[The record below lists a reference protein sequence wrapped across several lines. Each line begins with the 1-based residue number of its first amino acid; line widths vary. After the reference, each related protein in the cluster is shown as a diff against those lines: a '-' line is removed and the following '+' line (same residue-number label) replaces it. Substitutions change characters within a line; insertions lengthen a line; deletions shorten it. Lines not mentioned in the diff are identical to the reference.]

1 MGRPVKAPPVV
12 CGCRSPSSFC
22 RGFGCLRLRGFLRLW
37 SVRIQIRLIVRDGLV
52 QLVDFCLRGIAGGE
66 QVGVLA
72 VGVQGGLGV
81 LQFSLCLGQAGVG
94 LVNGSL
100 RIDELLRVRQRGLG
114 GGSGFIS
121 DAACQQG
128 GLFGQGLLAAVGG
141 GQAQGLAVVAAPDR
155 DKALARGHGQRRA
168 VGGGQAERPGGVLL
182 APGDLLPRAA
192 VQVEAGAAGH
202 VVLAGVA
209 VILDAAGRIQHKH
222 VGERRLLAYA
232 RGRLSEAETRRFTAQ
247 LLRAPEVIKPRLADC
262 EQIKYLASRYVN
274 TQSCFFIGRG
284 FDYALSLEG
293 SLKLK
298 EISYVHSDAYAAGEL
313 KHGTISLI
321 TDGVPVIALATQK
334 QVYEKTISNA
344 KETRSRGARVLLFT
358 TKDAVVP
365 EGVADAV
372 IRLDEY
378 EDILM
383 PLQLIVPL
391 QLFAYYMAVLR
402 GCDVDKPRNLAKSVT
417 VE

>member
-1 MGRPVKAPPVV
+1 MS
-12 CGCRSPSSFC
+12 RSSTSP
-22 RGFGCLRLRGFLRLW
+22 
-37 SVRIQIRLIVRDGLV
+37 
-52 QLVDFCLRGIAGGE
+52 
-66 QVGVLA
+66 
-72 VGVQGGLGV
+72 
-81 LQFSLCLGQAGVG
+81 
-94 LVNGSL
+94 
-100 RIDELLRVRQRGLG
+100 
-114 GGSGFIS
+114 
-121 DAACQQG
+121 AA
-128 GLFGQGLLAAVGG
+128 
-141 GQAQGLAVVAAPDR
+141 
-155 DKALARGHGQRRA
+155 
-168 VGGGQAERPGGVLL
+168 
-182 APGDLLPRAA
+182 
-192 VQVEAGAAGH
+192 
-202 VVLAGVA
+202 
-209 VILDAAGRIQHKH
+209 
-222 VGERRLLAYA
+222 
-232 RGRLSEAETRRFTAQ
+232 LS
-247 LLRAPEVIKPRLADC
+247 
-262 EQIKYLASRYVN
+262 N

-344 KETRSRGARVLLFT
+344 KETTQPRSKGACCLPQRMLWCRKAWQT
-358 TKDAVVP
+358 
-365 EGVADAV
+365 AV